1 MSNWTVHLEFEEGTS
16 SKFWRA
22 RVEDATL
29 YVNYGKIGSAGQTQ
43 VKDFGTADLA
53 NKEYDKLVREKRKK
67 GYVDAGS
74 GGGAAGG
81 DDGSDVDDDEVNDDR
96 EDDDED
102 EDDPAPRPKR
112 PQVPN
117 PASAGAAAP
126 RAAATPAARPP
137 GSIRLLLETG
147 NRKVETWISVV
158 GNDVRMDSA
167 ERYATP
173 DAAKKAHDRLKKMLL
188 AEGYKES

>member
-22 RVEDATL
+22 RVDGGTL

-43 VKDFGTADLA
+43 VKDFGTVDAA

-74 GGGAAGG
+74 GGSSA
-81 DDGSDVDDDEVNDDR
+81 

-102 EDDPAPRPKR
+102 AGDDDGGGDDEDDAPPPPARKPAPA
-112 PQVPN
+112 
-117 PASAGAAAP
+117 PASAAAAAP
-126 RAAATPAARPP
+126 ARPA
-137 GSIRLLLETG
+137 GGVRLVLEAG
-147 NRKVETWISVV
+147 NRKVETYLYLD
-158 GNDVRMDSA
+158 GKQVRMDST
-167 ERYATP
+167 ETYTSP
-173 DAAKKAHDRLKKMLL
+173 EAAKKAHERLKKMLL
-188 AEGYKES
+188 GEGFKDS

>member
-22 RVEDATL
+22 RVEDSTL

-74 GGGAAGG
+74 GGGGG
-81 DDGSDVDDDEVNDDR
+81 GATDGDEDDVNDDR

-102 EDDPAPRPKR
+102 AEDAAPRPAKR
-112 PQVPN
+112 PQVVTP
-117 PASAGAAAP
+117 PSAAAG
-126 RAAATPAARPP
+126 PAARPP

-147 NRKVETWISVV
+147 NRKVETWIAVV
-158 GNDVRMDSA
+158 GGEVRMDSS
-167 ERYATP
+167 EKYATP

>member
-43 VKDFGTADLA
+43 VKDFGTNDLA
-53 NKEYDKLVREKRKK
+53 TKEYDKLVREKRKK
-67 GYVDAGS
+67 GYADAGS
-74 GGGAAGG
+74 GGGGG
-81 DDGSDVDDDEVNDDR
+81 GG
-96 EDDDED
+96 DDDED
-102 EDDPAPRPKR
+102 VNDDADEGDDDDEDAGAPKR
-112 PQVPN
+112 AAVPN
-117 PASAGAAAP
+117 PPPAAAGN
-126 RAAATPAARPP
+126 APAARPP

-147 NRKVETWISVV
+147 NRKVETWIAVV
-158 GNDVRMDSA
+158 GGSVRMDST
-167 ERYATP
+167 ETYSSP
-173 DAAKKAHDRLKKMLL
+173 DGAKKAHDRLKKMLL

>member
-1 MSNWTVHLEFEEGTS
+1 MSNWTVHLEFAEGTS

-43 VKDFGTADLA
+43 VKDFGTNDLA
-53 NKEYDKLVREKRKK
+53 TKEYDKLVREKRKK
-67 GYVDAGS
+67 GYVDAGTS
-74 GGGAAGG
+74 GGPA
-81 DDGSDVDDDEVNDDR
+81 DDDEDDVNDDV

-102 EDDPAPRPKR
+102 DDDAPAPPKR
-112 PQVPN
+112 AAVPN
-117 PASAGAAAP
+117 PPPAAA
-126 RAAATPAARPP
+126 ANAPAARPP
-137 GSIRLLLETG
+137 GSIRLVLETG
-147 NRKVETWISVV
+147 NRKVETWIAVV
-158 GNDVRMDSA
+158 GGNVRMDST
-167 ERYATP
+167 ETYSSP